1 MTNNSPDTPGTPDDG
16 GSSPWEDMLRSMLGS
31 QADEVIRDM
40 KARGID
46 PTSFAGP
53 DLPSDPQVLGPLLNQ
68 VTQMFAN
75 ASGEAVNPDVA
86 HDVAR
91 QAARAQGDPSVVS
104 SQEKSVN
111 DAMKVAELW
120 LDSATQFPP
129 SAATVR
135 ALDRSQWVELTLPA
149 WQSLAAP
156 IAQSVADA
164 LAKILKDSLP
174 DDLSSQADSVSFQ
187 ISGVPGMPS
196 PFTGMLGADGLT
208 PEKLMHQIGAAVF
221 GMQVGTAAGT
231 LSREVF
237 GTTDIGV
244 PLTPTPVTALL
255 PTNVEQFA
263 QGLEVP
269 EDEVRLFLALRE
281 AAHARLLPTFRGSS
295 RTYTGSFMLMP
306 VVSPLIWMRW
316 KDRCGTSIPATRTPC
331 KKLSVQGCF
340 PSSQQMSKKIP
351 LHGLRQPS
359 HSSKDG

>member
-1 MTNNSPDTPGTPDDG
+1 
-16 GSSPWEDMLRSMLGS
+16 
-31 QADEVIRDM
+31 
-40 KARGID
+40 
-46 PTSFAGP
+46 
-53 DLPSDPQVLGPLLNQ
+53 
-68 VTQMFAN
+68 MFAN

-331 KKLSVQGCF
+331 KKLSVQGVF
-340 PSSQQMSKKIP
+340 HPVN
-351 LHGLRQPS
+351 R
-359 HSSKDG
+359 